1 MANEEKMET
10 VTHFIFLG
18 PKIIADGVCS
28 YEIKRHLLLGR
39 KAITNLDRILKSR
52 DITLLTKV
60 RLVKAMV
67 FPVVMYRCESWTI
80 KKAEWRRID
89 AFELWCCRRPCRV
102 PWTARRS
109 NQSILKEIN
118 AEYSLIELTLKLW
131 YFDHLMWRAHSLE
144 KTLMLGKMQ
153 EEKGMTENEM
163 VGWHHLLNEHE
174 FELWKMVKDRETCPW
189 GHRVGHDLVTE
200 QQQWSLS
207 SRLGLETSFYFL
219 HSVPDSDIRCKLRI
233 LLVPCCSC
241 SWFSV
246 SLGQKKYL
254 TVSLSGLVQ
263 TI

>member
-1 MANEEKMET
+1 
-10 VTHFIFLG
+10 
-18 PKIIADGVCS
+18 
-28 YEIKRHLLLGR
+28 
-39 KAITNLDRILKSR
+39 
-52 DITLLTKV
+52 
-60 RLVKAMV
+60 
-67 FPVVMYRCESWTI
+67 
-80 KKAEWRRID
+80 
-89 AFELWCCRRPCRV
+89 
-102 PWTARRS
+102 
-109 NQSILKEIN
+109 
-118 AEYSLIELTLKLW
+118 
-131 YFDHLMWRAHSLE
+131 
-144 KTLMLGKMQ
+144 MLGKMQ

-174 FELWKMVKDRETCPW
+174 FELWKMVKDREACPW
-189 GHRVGHDLVTE
+189 GRRVGHDLVTQ